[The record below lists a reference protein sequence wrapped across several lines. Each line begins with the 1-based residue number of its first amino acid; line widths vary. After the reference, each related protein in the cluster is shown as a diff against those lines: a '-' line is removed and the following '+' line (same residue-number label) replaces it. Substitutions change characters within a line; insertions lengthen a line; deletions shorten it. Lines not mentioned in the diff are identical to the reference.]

1 MQAAT
6 TAQRALQIDPEFE
19 NLLPALTAEE
29 SAALEASI
37 EAEGCRDA
45 LIAWGDTLVDGHNR
59 YKICNRRGFA
69 YNVRQMEFDS
79 REDVIIWICDNQN
92 ARRNITE
99 NDKTYLLGRR
109 YEAEKKKAR
118 NPTGRNQYSE
128 DCPQSGDIP
137 ITTNRTAERI
147 ASELGVGKNTVLR
160 AGNFAKAVD
169 TLAAESPTI
178 KRKILSGE
186 VKQARTAIVEIAAK
200 PEAER
205 REAVEKMERGEMVE
219 VKAKAEKP
227 PKPEKPEPT
236 EKECATC
243 GRVLP
248 IDCFSTQGAGYW
260 SPHCRECRALQKS
273 TGKTV
278 NYKEDMKAITR
289 AYDSLVDVSAK
300 PEYTLEDIYEEIR
313 VNAARLIES
322 VEISFQQ
329 HPELFNDTTDYTA
342 FNEVIKEVSVAID
355 NLRRN

>member
-1 MQAAT
+1 MQTAPAALT
-6 TAQRALQIDPEFE
+6 IDPEFE
-19 NLLPALTAEE
+19 NLLPALTPEE
-29 SAALEASI
+29 SAALEESL
-37 EAEGCRDA
+37 EREGCRDA
-45 LIAWGDTLVDGHNR
+45 LIAWNDTLVDGHNR

-79 REDVIIWICDNQN
+79 REDVIIWICANQN
-92 ARRNITE
+92 ARRNITPE
-99 NDKTYLLGRR
+99 QKAYLLGKR
-109 YEAEKKKAR
+109 YEAERKKRSGRPEKCAQSEPISEAQ
-118 NPTGRNQYSE
+118 PT
-128 DCPQSGDIP
+128 
-137 ITTNRTAERI
+137 RTADRLAE
-147 ASELGVGKNTVLR
+147 ELGVGHATIRR
-160 AGNFAKAVD
+160 AADYARAVD
-169 TLAAESPTI
+169 ALAADSPTI

-205 REAVEKMERGEMVE
+205 KEAVEKMERGEPAE
-219 VKAKAEKP
+219 VKAKPEK
-227 PKPEKPEPT
+227 ERKPEPT
-236 EKECATC
+236 EKECTSC

-260 SPHCRECRALQKS
+260 SPHCRECHALKKS

-342 FNEVIKEVSVAID
+342 FNEVIKGVSVAID

>member
-6 TAQRALQIDPEFE
+6 TTQRVLQIDPELE

-59 YKICNRRGFA
+59 YAICNRRGFA

-79 REDVIIWICDNQN
+79 REDVIIWICANQN
-92 ARRNITE
+92 ARRNITPE
-99 NDKTYLLGRR
+99 QKAYLLGKR
-109 YEAEKKKAR
+109 YEAEKKKSA
-118 NPTGRNQYSE
+118 GRPGKLVQSE
-128 DCPQSGDIP
+128 P
-137 ITTNRTAERI
+137 ISSPNTTAKRI
-147 ASELGVGKNTVLR
+147 AAEIDAGISTVKR
-160 AGNFAKAVD
+160 AADFSRAVD
-169 TLAAESPTI
+169 ALAADSPTI

-186 VKQARTAIVEIAAK
+186 VKQAREKIVEIAAK

-205 REAVEKMERGEMVE
+205 REAVEKMERGEPVE
-219 VKAKAEKP
+219 VKAKAERSI
-227 PKPEKPEPT
+227 KPEPT
-236 EKECATC
+236 EKECPRC
-243 GRVLP
+243 GRTLP
-248 IDCFSTQGAGYW
+248 IGAFCIIDHETQKRRSA
-260 SPHCRECRALQKS
+260 CNECHALS
-273 TGKTV
+273 CATGKAV
-278 NYKEDMKAITR
+278 NYREDMKAITR
-289 AYDSLVDVSAK
+289 AYDSLIDVSAK

-313 VNAARLIES
+313 ANAARLIES